1 MSGAGE
7 AAGPVEP
14 GGPTWPQDP
23 GRPGGPV
30 EPGGSGGPLRHGE
43 VDSEGPPGPG
53 DTAST
58 EPPGP
63 PKKRKLAFPSALTVL
78 AIVTVAV
85 WLLAFLI
92 PSGQYDRND
101 KGAPVQGTYHR
112 VSSGQSF
119 VDRLNDLF
127 LAPVN
132 GLYGI
137 RDTTSG
143 EVGPSLTGDLYG
155 SAGVFL
161 FVLAI
166 GAFITVVFAT
176 GALDRGIER
185 LAHRLRERGTLLIA
199 GVMLVFSVLG
209 TVEGFAE
216 ETLGFYGLLVPM
228 MLALGY
234 DRMVAVGTAILGAG
248 VGVLCSTVNPFATGV
263 ASSAADI
270 SLGDGIAL
278 RFVMWLV
285 LTAVTIAYVVRY
297 ARRVQKVPAR
307 SLSGF
312 LPGDR
317 ERTATDAG
325 EAPQLTGTHKAVLIV
340 LGLVFAFMI
349 FSVVPWS
356 SALTGKADATPY
368 SFELGWSFPQLAALF
383 LCAAVLVGL
392 VARLGEQK
400 TSSTIIQGA
409 GDFISP
415 ALVIMLARGVT
426 VIMNNSRITDTV
438 LHSIEGVV
446 KGTSSGLFAI
456 IVFVVNLPL
465 AFLIPSTSG
474 HATLAMPILAP
485 LADFAGVSRAV
496 VVTAWQAASGWMN
509 LWVPTT
515 AVTIGG
521 VALAKVG
528 YDRYLRFVWPLL
540 VILFVLICGF
550 VALGAAMT

>member
-1 MSGAGE
+1 M
-7 AAGPVEP
+7 
-14 GGPTWPQDP
+14 TI
-23 GRPGGPV
+23 
-30 EPGGSGGPLRHGE
+30 
-43 VDSEGPPGPG
+43 
-53 DTAST
+53 
-58 EPPGP
+58 
-63 PKKRKLAFPSALTVL
+63 LAL
-78 AIVTVAV
+78 VTVAI

-92 PSGQYDRND
+92 PAGQYDRND
-101 KGAPVQGTYHR
+101 SGAPVAGTYHR
-112 VSSGQSF
+112 VSGTQSF
-119 VDRLNDLF
+119 TDRLNDLF

-132 GLYGI
+132 GLYGLQ
-137 RDTTSG
+137 DTTTG
-143 EVGPSLTGDLYG
+143 QVGPSLTGALYG

-176 GALDRGIER
+176 GALDRGIAR
-185 LAHRLRERGTLLIA
+185 LAHRLRDRGALLIA
-199 GVMLVFSVLG
+199 AVMLVFSVLG

-234 DRMVAVGTAILGAG
+234 DRMVAVGASILGAG

-270 SLGDGIAL
+270 SLGDGIVL
-278 RFVMWLV
+278 RFLMWIV
-285 LTAVTIAYVVRY
+285 LTAVTILYVIRY
-297 ARRVQKVPAR
+297 AKRVQRDPAK
-307 SLSGF
+307 SLCGF
-312 LPGDR
+312 LPGDQ
-317 ERTATDAG
+317 EQQATGDDVV
-325 EAPQLTGTHKAVLIV
+325 EPELTRLHKTVLV
-340 LGLVFAFMI
+340 LLVLVFAFMI

-368 SFELGWSFPQLAALF
+368 GWELDWSFPQLSALF

-392 VARLGEQK
+392 VTRMGEAK
-400 TSSTIIQGA
+400 LSSTIIQGA
-409 GDFISP
+409 ADFISP

-426 VIMNNSRITDTV
+426 VIMNNSKITDTV
-438 LHSIEGVV
+438 LNSIEGVV
-446 KGTSSGLFAI
+446 KGTSSGVFAV
-456 IVFVVNLPL
+456 IVFLVNLPL

-496 VVTAWQAASGWMN
+496 VVTAWQSASGWMN

-528 YDRYLRFVWPLL
+528 YDTYLRFVWPLL
-540 VILFVLICGF
+540 AILFVLICGF
-550 VALGAAMT
+550 VALGAAM

>member
-1 MSGAGE
+1 MSTTA
-7 AAGPVEP
+7 
-14 GGPTWPQDP
+14 TDP
-23 GRPGGPV
+23 GTE
-30 EPGGSGGPLRHGE
+30 EPQHKGKF
-43 VDSEGPPGPG
+43 
-53 DTAST
+53 T
-58 EPPGP
+58 
-63 PKKRKLAFPSALTVL
+63 FPSALTIL

-92 PSGQYDRND
+92 PSGAYDRND
-101 KGAPVQGTYHR
+101 KGAPVQGSYHR
-112 VSSGQSF
+112 VDSGQTF

-137 RDTTSG
+137 QDEQSG
-143 EVGPSLTGDLYG
+143 VVGPDLAGELYG

-176 GALDRGIER
+176 GALDRGIGR
-185 LAHRLRERGTLLIA
+185 LAHRLRERGAMLIA

-216 ETLGFYGLLVPM
+216 ETLGFYGLIVPL

-234 DRMVAVGTAILGAG
+234 DRMVAVGAIILGAG
-248 VGVLCSTVNPFATGV
+248 IGVLCSTVNPFATGV

-270 SLGDGIAL
+270 SLGDGIIL
-278 RFVMWLV
+278 RFAMWIV
-285 LTAVTIAYVVRY
+285 LTAVTIAYVIRY
-297 ARRVQKVPAR
+297 AKRVQKNPAR

-317 ERTATDAG
+317 EQTAADAG
-325 EAPQLTGTHKAVLIV
+325 EVPELTRLHKAVLV
-340 LGLVFAFMI
+340 LVALVFAFMI

-356 SALTGKADATPY
+356 SALTGDADAQPY
-368 SFELGWSFPQLAALF
+368 GFELGWSFPQLAALF
-383 LCAAVLVGL
+383 LVAAVLVGC
-392 VARLGEQK
+392 VARMGEQK
-400 TSSTIIQGA
+400 LSSTITQGA
-409 GDFISP
+409 AHFISP
-415 ALVIMLARGVT
+415 ALVIVLARGVT
-426 VIMNNSRITDTV
+426 VIMNNSKVTDTV

-485 LADFAGVSRAV
+485 LADFAGVSRSV

-528 YDRYLRFVWPLL
+528 YDKYLRFVWPLL
-540 VILFVLICGF
+540 AILFVLICAF
-550 VALGAAMT
+550 VALGAALT

>member
-1 MSGAGE
+1 MSTTA
-7 AAGPVEP
+7 
-14 GGPTWPQDP
+14 TDP
-23 GRPGGPV
+23 GTE
-30 EPGGSGGPLRHGE
+30 EPQH
-43 VDSEGPPGPG
+43 
-53 DTAST
+53 
-58 EPPGP
+58 
-63 PKKRKLAFPSALTVL
+63 KRKFTFPSALTIL

-92 PSGQYDRND
+92 PSGAYDRND
-101 KGAPVQGTYHR
+101 KGAPVQGSYHR
-112 VSSGQSF
+112 VDSGQTF

-137 RDTTSG
+137 QDEKSG
-143 EVGPSLTGDLYG
+143 IVGPDLAGELYG

-176 GALDRGIER
+176 GALDRGIGR
-185 LAHRLRERGTLLIA
+185 LAHRLRERGAMLIA

-216 ETLGFYGLLVPM
+216 ETLGFYGLIVPL

-234 DRMVAVGTAILGAG
+234 DRMVAVGAIILGAG
-248 VGVLCSTVNPFATGV
+248 IGVLCSTVNPFATGV

-270 SLGDGIAL
+270 SLGDGIVL
-278 RFVMWLV
+278 RFVMWIV
-285 LTAVTIAYVVRY
+285 LTAVTIAYVIRY
-297 ARRVQKVPAR
+297 AKRVQKDPER
-307 SLSGF
+307 SLTGF

-317 ERTATDAG
+317 EQTAADAG
-325 EAPQLTGTHKAVLIV
+325 EVPELTRLHKTVLV
-340 LGLVFAFMI
+340 VVALVFAFMI

-356 SALTGKADATPY
+356 SALTGKADAKPY
-368 SFELGWSFPQLAALF
+368 GFELGWSFPQLAALF
-383 LCAAVLVGL
+383 LCAAVLVGC
-392 VARLGEQK
+392 VARMGEQK
-400 TSSTIIQGA
+400 LSSTITQGA
-409 GDFISP
+409 ADFISP
-415 ALVIMLARGVT
+415 ALVIVLARGVT
-426 VIMNNSRITDTV
+426 VIMNNSKVTDTV
-438 LHSIEGVV
+438 LHSIEGIV

-485 LADFAGVSRAV
+485 LADFAGVSRSV

-528 YDRYLRFVWPLL
+528 YDKYLRFVWPLL
-540 VILFVLICGF
+540 AILFVLICAF
-550 VALGAAMT
+550 VALGAALT

>member
-1 MSGAGE
+1 MSTTTT
-7 AAGPVEP
+7 EP
-14 GGPTWPQDP
+14 GTE
-23 GRPGGPV
+23 
-30 EPGGSGGPLRHGE
+30 EPAPRSRF
-43 VDSEGPPGPG
+43 
-53 DTAST
+53 T
-58 EPPGP
+58 
-63 PKKRKLAFPSALTVL
+63 FPSALTVL

-85 WLLAFLI
+85 WLLAFLV
-92 PSGQYDRND
+92 PPGAYDRND
-101 KGAPVQGTYHR
+101 KGAPVQGSYHR
-112 VSSGQSF
+112 VPDDQSF

-132 GLYGI
+132 GLYGVQ
-137 RDTTSG
+137 DTESG
-143 EVGPSLTGDLYG
+143 QVGPDLTGELYG

-176 GALDRGIER
+176 GALDRGIGR
-185 LAHRLRERGTLLIA
+185 LAHRLRERGALLIA
-199 GVMLVFSVLG
+199 GVMVVFSVLG

-216 ETLGFYGLLVPM
+216 ETLGFYGLIVPL

-234 DRMVAVGTAILGAG
+234 DRMTAVGAIILGAG
-248 VGVLCSTVNPFATGV
+248 IGVLCSTVNPFATGV

-270 SLGDGIAL
+270 SLGDGIVL
-278 RFVMWLV
+278 RFAMWLV
-285 LTAVTIAYVVRY
+285 LTAVTVAYVIRY
-297 ARRVQKVPAR
+297 ARRVQKDPER

-317 ERTATDAG
+317 DGAAAEQSG
-325 EAPQLTGTHKAVLIV
+325 EVPELTGLHKAILVV
-340 LGLVFAFMI
+340 VALVFAFMI

-356 SALTGKADATPY
+356 SALTGDADADPY
-368 SFELGWSFPQLAALF
+368 GFELGWSFPQLAALF

-392 VARLGEQK
+392 VARMGEQK
-400 TSSTIIQGA
+400 LSSTVIQGA
-409 GDFISP
+409 ADFISP
-415 ALVIMLARGVT
+415 ALVIVLARGVT

-446 KGTSSGLFAI
+446 KGTSSALFAV
-456 IVFVVNLPL
+456 IVFLVNLPL

-485 LADFAGVSRAV
+485 LADFAGVSRSV
-496 VVTAWQAASGWMN
+496 VVTAWAAASGWMN

-528 YDRYLRFVWPLL
+528 YDKYLRFVWPLL
-540 VILFVLICGF
+540 AILFVLICGF
-550 VALGAAMT
+550 VAVGAAVT

>member
-1 MSGAGE
+1 MSAPTDTE
-7 AAGPVEP
+7 A
-14 GGPTWPQDP
+14 PQQP
-23 GRPGGPV
+23 Q
-30 EPGGSGGPLRHGE
+30 
-43 VDSEGPPGPG
+43 
-53 DTAST
+53 
-58 EPPGP
+58 
-63 PKKRKLAFPSALTVL
+63 PKPKFTFPSALTVL
-78 AIVTVAV
+78 AIVTIAV
-85 WLLAFLI
+85 WALAFLI
-92 PSGQYDRND
+92 PSGQYNRDD
-101 KGAPVQGTYHR
+101 SGAPVQGTYHR
-112 VSSGQSF
+112 VDSGQSF
-119 VDRLNDLF
+119 VDRLDDLF
-127 LAPVN
+127 LSPVN

-137 RDTTSG
+137 QDTKTSL
-143 EVGPSLTGDLYG
+143 VAPDNTGDLYG

-166 GAFITVVFAT
+166 GSFITVVFAT
-176 GALDRGIER
+176 GALDRGIGR
-185 LAHRLRERGTLLIA
+185 LAHRLRDRGALLIA
-199 GVMLVFSVLG
+199 GVMVVFSVLG

-216 ETLGFYGLLVPM
+216 ETLGFYGLIVPL

-234 DRMVAVGTAILGAG
+234 DRMTAVGAIILGAG
-248 VGVLCSTVNPFATGV
+248 IGVLCSTVNPFATGV

-270 SLGDGIAL
+270 SLGDGIIL
-278 RFVMWLV
+278 RFIMWIV
-285 LTAVTIAYVVRY
+285 LTAVTVTYVIRY
-297 ARRVQKVPAR
+297 AKRVQKDPER

-317 ERTATDAG
+317 DQE
-325 EAPQLTGTHKAVLIV
+325 EAEAHAVEVPELTGLHKAVLTV
-340 LGLVFAFMI
+340 TALVFAFMI

-368 SFELGWSFPQLAALF
+368 SFELGWSFPHLAALF
-383 LCAAVLVGL
+383 LVAAVLVGV
-392 VARLGEQK
+392 VAHLGEPK
-400 TSSTIIQGA
+400 LSSTIIQGA
-409 GDFISP
+409 ADFISP
-415 ALVIMLARGVT
+415 ALVILLARGVT
-426 VIMNNSRITDTV
+426 VIMNNSKITDTV

-446 KGTSSGLFAI
+446 KGTSSGIFTI

-528 YDRYLRFVWPLL
+528 YDKYLRFIWPLL
-540 VILFVLICGF
+540 AILFVLICGF
-550 VALGAAMT
+550 VAAGAAWT

>member
-1 MSGAGE
+1 MSTTA
-7 AAGPVEP
+7 
-14 GGPTWPQDP
+14 TDP
-23 GRPGGPV
+23 GTE
-30 EPGGSGGPLRHGE
+30 EPRH
-43 VDSEGPPGPG
+43 
-53 DTAST
+53 
-58 EPPGP
+58 
-63 PKKRKLAFPSALTVL
+63 KRKFTFPSALTIL

-92 PSGQYDRND
+92 PSGAYDRND
-101 KGAPVQGTYHR
+101 KGAPVEGSYHR
-112 VSSGQSF
+112 VDSGQSF

-137 RDTTSG
+137 QDEKSG
-143 EVGPSLTGDLYG
+143 VVGPDMAGELYG

-176 GALDRGIER
+176 GALDRGIGR
-185 LAHRLRERGTLLIA
+185 LAHRLRDRGAMLIA
-199 GVMLVFSVLG
+199 GVMIVFSVLG

-216 ETLGFYGLLVPM
+216 ETLGFYGLIVPL

-234 DRMVAVGTAILGAG
+234 DRMVATGAIILGAG
-248 VGVLCSTVNPFATGV
+248 IGVLCSTVNPFATGV

-270 SLGDGIAL
+270 SLGDGIVL
-278 RFVMWLV
+278 RFVMWIV

-297 ARRVQKVPAR
+297 AKRVQKNPER

-317 ERTATDAG
+317 EQTAADAG
-325 EAPQLTGTHKAVLIV
+325 EVPELTSLHKAVLV
-340 LGLVFAFMI
+340 LVALVFAFMI

-356 SALTGKADATPY
+356 SALTGNADATPY
-368 SFELGWSFPQLAALF
+368 GFELDWSFPQLAALF
-383 LCAAVLVGL
+383 LCAAVLVGV
-392 VARLGEQK
+392 VARMGEQK
-400 TSSTIIQGA
+400 LSATIIQGA
-409 GDFISP
+409 ADFISP
-415 ALVIMLARGVT
+415 ALVIVLARGVT
-426 VIMNNSRITDTV
+426 VIMNNSKVTDTV

-456 IVFVVNLPL
+456 IVFLVNLPL

-485 LADFAGVSRAV
+485 LADFAGVSRSV

-528 YDRYLRFVWPLL
+528 YDKYLRFVWPLL
-540 VILFVLICGF
+540 AILFVLICVF
-550 VALGAAMT
+550 VALGAVMT

>member
-1 MSGAGE
+1 MTDA
-7 AAGPVEP
+7 PV
-14 GGPTWPQDP
+14 GGDP
-23 GRPGGPV
+23 A
-30 EPGGSGGPLRHGE
+30 
-43 VDSEGPPGPG
+43 EGPAGG
-53 DTAST
+53 RG
-58 EPPGP
+58 E
-63 PKKRKLAFPSALTVL
+63 RKLTFPSALTVL
-78 AIVTVAV
+78 AVVTVAV
-85 WLLAFLI
+85 WLLAFLV
-92 PSGQYDRND
+92 PSGQYDRD
-101 KGAPVQGTYHR
+101 GSGAPVEGTYHR
-112 VSSGQSF
+112 VDSGQSF

-127 LAPVN
+127 LSPVN

-137 RDTTSG
+137 QDEKTSLVAPDN
-143 EVGPSLTGDLYG
+143 VGALYG

-176 GALDRGIER
+176 GALDRGIGR
-185 LAHRLRERGTLLIA
+185 LAHRLRERGALLIA
-199 GVMLVFSVLG
+199 GVMAVFSVLG

-216 ETLGFYGLLVPM
+216 ETLGFYGLIVPL

-234 DRMVAVGTAILGAG
+234 DRMTAVGVIILGAG

-263 ASSAADI
+263 ASSAAGI
-270 SLGDGIAL
+270 SLGDGIVL
-278 RFVMWLV
+278 RFLMWCV
-285 LTAVTIAYVVRY
+285 LTGVTVAYVIRY
-297 ARRVQKVPAR
+297 ATRVRRDPGR

-317 ERTATDAG
+317 EQSAT
-325 EAPQLTGTHKAVLIV
+325 EAAEVPGLTGLHKAVLV
-340 LGLVFAFMI
+340 TTALVFAFMI
-349 FSVVPWS
+349 FSVVPWAG
-356 SALTGKADATPY
+356 ALTGRADAEPY
-368 SFELGWSFPQLAALF
+368 GFELGWSFPQLAALF

-392 VARLGEQK
+392 VARMGEQRL
-400 TSSTIIQGA
+400 SSTIIQGA
-409 GDFISP
+409 ADFVSP
-415 ALVIMLARGVT
+415 ALVILLARGVT
-426 VIMNNSRITDTV
+426 TIMNNSKITDTV

-446 KGTSSGLFAI
+446 KGTSSGLFAV
-456 IVFVVNLPL
+456 IVFLVNLPL

-485 LADFAGVSRAV
+485 LADFAGVPRAV

-540 VILFVLICGF
+540 AVLAVLICVF
-550 VALGAAMT
+550 VGLGAALT

>member
-1 MSGAGE
+1 MTTSA
-7 AAGPVEP
+7 
-14 GGPTWPQDP
+14 
-23 GRPGGPV
+23 
-30 EPGGSGGPLRHGE
+30 
-43 VDSEGPPGPG
+43 PPAPEQ
-53 DTAST
+53 
-58 EPPGP
+58 EPPAPAKGL
-63 PKKRKLAFPSALTVL
+63 RFPSALTIL
-78 AIVTVAV
+78 ALVTVGV

-92 PSGQYDRND
+92 PAGQYAHDAS
-101 KGAPVQGTYHR
+101 GAPVSGTYHR
-112 VSSGQSF
+112 VPNTQSLT
-119 VDRLNDLF
+119 DRLDDLF

-137 RDTTSG
+137 QDTTTH
-143 EVGPSLTGDLYG
+143 EVGPTFTGALYG

-176 GALDRGIER
+176 GALDRGIAL
-185 LAHRLRERGTLLIA
+185 LAHRLRDRGALLIA
-199 GVMLVFSVLG
+199 AVMLVFSVLG

-234 DRMVAVGTAILGAG
+234 DRLVAVGSAVLGAG
-248 VGVLCSTVNPFATGV
+248 IGVLCSTVNPFATGV
-263 ASSAADI
+263 ASSAANI
-270 SLGDGIAL
+270 SLGDGIFL
-278 RFVMWLV
+278 RFAMWVV
-285 LTAVTIAYVVRY
+285 LTAVTILYVVRY
-297 ARRVQKVPAR
+297 AHRVRKDPTK
-307 SLSGF
+307 SLCGF

-317 ERTATDAG
+317 DQKAAADSDR
-325 EAPQLTGTHKAVLIV
+325 APELTRLHKAVLV
-340 LGLVFAFMI
+340 LLVLVFSFMI

-356 SALTGKADATPY
+356 GALTGKGDAAPY
-368 SFELGWSFPQLAALF
+368 GWELDWSFPQLSALF

-392 VARLGEQK
+392 VARMGEAK
-400 TSSTIIQGA
+400 LSSTIIQGA
-409 GDFISP
+409 ADFISP

-426 VIMNNSRITDTV
+426 VIMNNSKITDTV

-446 KGTSSGLFAI
+446 QGTSSSMFAVM
-456 IVFVVNLPL
+456 VFVVNLPL

-485 LADFAGVSRAV
+485 LADFAGVSRAL
-496 VVTAWQAASGWMN
+496 VVTAWQSASGWMN

-540 VILFVLICGF
+540 AILFVLICGF
-550 VALGAAMT
+550 LALGAVV